1 MVRGGGGSIK
11 KPYDAKGSKDSDD
24 DLTSVGGEGGG
35 SDVKV
40 TGNAGVEPSK
50 EREGAMRSGGC

>member
-11 KPYDAKGSKDSDD
+11 KPYDAKGSKDSDED
-24 DLTSVGGEGGG
+24 VTSVGGGG
-35 SDVKV
+35 SDNDVKAI
-40 TGNAGVEPSK
+40 GNAGVEPSK